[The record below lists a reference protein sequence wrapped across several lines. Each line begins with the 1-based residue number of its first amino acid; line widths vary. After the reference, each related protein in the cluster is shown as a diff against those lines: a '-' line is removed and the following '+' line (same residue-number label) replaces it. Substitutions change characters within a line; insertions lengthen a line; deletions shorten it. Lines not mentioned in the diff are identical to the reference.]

1 MGRISPA
8 HSFFKVYIRTSPI
21 FYLMVLR
28 GKKQVLKNLVTAR
41 ILAEAA
47 ADHASAE
54 AAAELAEIA
63 KDEVPVRD
71 GLLKSS
77 IVDGKI
83 KTGVYEVSTNV
94 EYAPWVEF
102 GTSKMRAQPYMQP
115 AIDVMQKK
123 FPSLIKGGLA
133 SRLGGL

>member
-1 MGRISPA
+1 
-8 HSFFKVYIRTSPI
+8 
-21 FYLMVLR
+21 MVLR
-28 GKKQVLKNLVTAR
+28 GKKTVLKNLATAR

-54 AAAELAEIA
+54 AAAELAERA
-63 KDEVPVRD
+63 KDIVPVD
-71 GLLKSS
+71 NGLLKSS

-102 GTSKMRAQPYMQP
+102 GTSKMRAQPYLQP

-123 FPSLIKGGLA
+123 FPGIIKGGLA
-133 SRLGGL
+133 SRLRGL